1 MQCLI
6 QNWRYKCALNEVDF
20 DEADAWLPKGLRFEI
35 DDAIKAEA
43 DGELGEAMPA
53 MEAANE
59 AVNCLNKGKPKP
71 RNRRHLDTMKGGRN
85 MVGDSLQYTSSSII
99 TEAYTSLC

>member
-1 MQCLI
+1 
-6 QNWRYKCALNEVDF
+6 
-20 DEADAWLPKGLRFEI
+20 
-35 DDAIKAEA
+35 
-43 DGELGEAMPA
+43 

-85 MVGDSLQYTSSSII
+85 MVGDSLEYTSSSII
-99 TEAYTSLC
+99 TAAYTRLC